1 MVSSSDLF
9 DDSSPIPKQR
19 LLTKTRVRSNVRGTV
34 RGPFGGYGVR
44 FVPLQGH
51 R

>member
-34 RGPFGGYGVR
+34 LIWKARWHDGFL
-44 FVPLQGH
+44 F
-51 R
+51 